1 MILHSKIMVWNCR
14 GAASTAFYRYCKQYV
29 NNHCPGML
37 VILETRCN
45 PDKLRKTFQLLGF
58 DGFLAAQVIGYAGGI
73 VVGWRKED
81 MTVENIQLKFQHML
95 LKVKF
100 NNGKNWLFSPVYAS
114 PNEENRKLLWD
125 DLRLIARHMAEAW
138 MLAGDFNEIAYP
150 SEKKGGLNASSK
162 KCCKF
167 INRINSC
174 NLLDLGFVGSKFTWR
189 GPIFHGGMRIFER
202 LDRALCNDIWRLEFP
217 EAFVKTLP
225 RLDFSDHHPIL
236 ICPFGNDP
244 VHVARKFRFESA
256 WQLNDTYNNM
266 LSTCWSDNEH
276 VVTNLQNLQ
285 TRIKEW
291 KFNTIDDIVR
301 KKKRLAARIG
311 GDQARIYARN
321 YNYGLKR
328 LEQKLQNVL
337 DEVLKHEEV
346 MWFQRSRTKWLVD
359 GDRNTRYYHLKT
371 TNRRRR
377 NNIVMLRNTEG
388 VWVDDPR
395 TLQVMVNKFYQDLFE
410 KPDADWRWYQTNIS

>member
-1 MILHSKIMVWNCR
+1 
-14 GAASTAFYRYCKQYV
+14 
-29 NNHCPGML
+29 
-37 VILETRCN
+37 
-45 PDKLRKTFQLLGF
+45 
-58 DGFLAAQVIGYAGGI
+58 
-73 VVGWRKED
+73 
-81 MTVENIQLKFQHML
+81 
-95 LKVKF
+95 
-100 NNGKNWLFSPVYAS
+100 
-114 PNEENRKLLWD
+114 
-125 DLRLIARHMAEAW
+125 MAEAW
-138 MLAGDFNEIAYP
+138 MLAGDFNEIVYP

-328 LEQKLQNVL
+328 LEQKLQKEL

-359 GDRNTRYYHLKT
+359 GDRNTSYYHLKT

-410 KPDADWRWYQTNIS
+410 KPDADWRWYQTNISYPPLEEDHLSRLVEPIRGVEIKEAMFDIHPWKAPGPDGYPAGFYQQGWEIVGNSVTDFISNVEGGKTQEGGVELCFRNLKLFGS